1 MDSRIAQ
8 QQNTGIKVSIDA
20 SRVRQ
25 TPKTDFGSV
34 MATGMERTG
43 SAVMEAGRIAAPFI
57 PGGAVLSGAITG
69 VASLKASAAGQ
80 TAAPISTGSNSTALV
95 NTSGSVSGY
104 STTGTTGTADQVNTL
119 AASGDPNA
127 VMMAETRRMQELNMS
142 FNLQYLQLQEKM
154 QAENRQFTVL
164 SNVMKTKHDT
174 AKSAIGNIR

>member
-1 MDSRIAQ
+1 MDSRISQ
-8 QQNTGIKVSIDA
+8 QANTGIKVQIES
-20 SRVRQ
+20 SRARQ

-34 MATGMERTG
+34 MATGLERTG
-43 SAVMEAGRIAAPFI
+43 SAVMQAGQVAAPFI
-57 PGGAVLSGAITG
+57 PGGAVLSGAISG

-80 TAAPISTGSNSTALV
+80 SAPLASSANGTSLV
-95 NTSGSVSGY
+95 NTSATGSSA
-104 STTGTTGTADQVNTL
+104 TGGDQLSAL

-127 VMMAETRRMQELNMS
+127 VMMAETRRMQELNQS

>member
-1 MDSRIAQ
+1 MDSRVSQ
-8 QQNTGIKVSIDA
+8 QQNTGIKVSIDS

-80 TAAPISTGSNSTALV
+80 GAPLTAGANGTPLVGSSGSTGSY
-95 NTSGSVSGY
+95 SGAGAS
-104 STTGTTGTADQVNTL
+104 GTADQVSTL

-164 SNVMKTKHDT
+164 SNVIKTKHDT